1 MIAPG
6 HESREGQRDRA
17 GSGRGDDGV
26 AAAFKFADS
35 LGERK
40 GRSRSVQAIDDFIVE
55 TLVPVHIGFDTI
67 VDNCGGPV
75 DGRIDE
81 APLIARAGT
90 AVHRSE
96 EHTSELQSLMRIS
109 YAVFFLKKKT

>member
-90 AVHRSE
+90 AVNGRSD
-96 EHTSELQSLMRIS
+96 EHKSELPSSMHSS
-109 YAVFFLKKKT
+109 YAVFCL